1 MNVKGGVR
9 QLDVM
14 TKLVVLHL
22 IGDLETR
29 GFEVILE
36 VGEVG
41 SRPQLR
47 VKGTLPASPELG
59 ERVRSHWQD
68 HYGTFTRSQTAR
80 IKPKLM
86 GMGHA
91 MDACKTSAAQLG
103 QAFQQWLTSEGFQAI
118 DRRLREVLSLE
129 DEIRLA
135 IASESEVVR
144 QLPWHLWEFYRRYG
158 KTELMFSPVTGMRPP
173 ATPGQG
179 LGRLRILAILGS
191 DEGIDVESDR
201 RFLEGLPGAEVTFLV
216 APSRQ
221 MVSDRL
227 WEESWD
233 ILFFAGHSETQGQ
246 RGCLYLNAEE
256 QLSLDELRYGL
267 SKAIQRGLR
276 LAIFNSCDGLGLTTA
291 LDDCAIPQM
300 IVMREAVPDRVAQM
314 FLKQF
319 LGLLSRG
326 VPFHLAVRE
335 ARERLQGIE
344 DRFPCASWL
353 PVIVQHPD
361 AIAPQ
366 WRLESKEFGDWRRWL
381 VQGVQRVGMGWLV
394 GGMAI
399 ALTLWGRGWL
409 GGWLHQQGITLYG
422 VHRYDQAEDLWN
434 LTLLVDPGRRTT
446 LYMLGYLHEQVGD
459 DEVALQ
465 WYGAAGR
472 RGLPQAYRRQ
482 AQMMIRQGE
491 EIDFAVTLAEKGLS
505 VLIDQGSLGQEEMRT
520 TLAWGLWQQGQRGQA
535 YRHLDAVLESSRQVP
550 LAYCL
555 YGAMLT
561 EEGLEEAAAPFWQ
574 SCLDTTDV
582 RHRDEGYWRNLARV
596 SLKP

>member
-1 MNVKGGVR
+1 
-9 QLDVM
+9 M

-47 VKGTLPASPELG
+47 VRGALPASAELG

-68 HYGTFTRSQTAR
+68 HYGAFTRSASSR

-86 GMGHA
+86 GMGNA
-91 MDACKTSAAQLG
+91 VDSCKTSAERLERG
-103 QAFQQWLTSEGFQAI
+103 FQHWLTSQGFQAI
-118 DRRLREVLSLE
+118 DRRLREALSPQ

-135 IASESEVVR
+135 ITSDSGVVR

-158 KTELMFSPVTGMRPP
+158 KTEVMFSPVTGMKPP
-173 ATPGQG
+173 STPGQG
-179 LGRLRILAILGS
+179 PQRLRILAILGS
-191 DEGIDVESDR
+191 DEGIDVAGDR
-201 RFLEGLPGAEVTFLV
+201 RFLEELRGAEVTFLV
-216 APSRQ
+216 APTRQ
-221 MVSDRL
+221 MMSDRL
-227 WEESWD
+227 WEGPWD

-246 RGCLYLNAEE
+246 RGCLYLNGEE
-256 QLSLDELRYGL
+256 RLSLDELRYGL

-291 LDDCAIPQM
+291 LEDCAIPQM
-300 IVMREAVPDRVAQM
+300 IVMREAVPDVVAQM

-319 LGLLSRG
+319 LGLFSQG

-361 AIAPQ
+361 AIAPR
-366 WRLESKEFGDWRRWL
+366 WRLESKKFGDWRRWL

-399 ALTLWGRGWL
+399 ATTIGGRGWL
-409 GGWLHQQGITLYG
+409 GGWLHQQGMMLYR
-422 VHRYDQAEDLWN
+422 VYRYDQAEDLWN
-434 LTLLVDPGRRTT
+434 LTLMVDPGRRTT
-446 LYMLGYLHEQVGD
+446 IYMLGYLHEQVGD
-459 DEVALQ
+459 DEMALRR
-465 WYGAAGR
+465 YGEAGR

-482 AQMMIRQGE
+482 AQMMLRRGE

-505 VLIDQGSLGQEEMRT
+505 LLLLEDSRGQEEMRT
-520 TLAWGLWQQGQRGQA
+520 TLAWALWQQGHRAEA
-535 YRHLDAVLESSRQVP
+535 YRHLDTVLGSSHQVP
-550 LAYCL
+550 VAYCL

-561 EEGLEEAAAPFWQ
+561 EEGLEREAFPFWQ
-574 SCLDTTDV
+574 SCLETTDV
-582 RHRDEGYWRNLARV
+582 RHRDDGYWRNVARV
-596 SLKP
+596 SLDY